1 MCSEVDINVLTT
13 VRCLASV
20 GKARPECLVSFL
32 PLVLD
37 KLLLLMVNIINILQ
51 MWKLLT
57 DSADPR

>member
-1 MCSEVDINVLTT
+1 M
-13 VRCLASV
+13 

-51 MWKLLT
+51 MWRLLT